1 MASISANVSEKVFQ
15 IKKWLGVNEAPEGD
29 SRLKYGEAAVMENFR
44 VTAGGAL
51 QKRPGTKN
59 VAGLVAAYNVKIDT
73 DTKELLYS
81 GGDTEVVL
89 QLYPRVSVDDTGKL
103 TLDGTPTTVNA
114 VNGPDH
120 VGEFLELPSG
130 VKRLAEVKTVG
141 GGMTT
146 GALTRF
152 STGTE
157 TLDPGA
163 STPTLSGTQTITTY
177 ERIANVDG
185 ETIVTGETTVRD
197 RGKAPTAA
205 DQWLSSGVGG
215 FIRWAGTLYRF
226 EGVYTTAFTET
237 SRMKNTWGRHL
248 VTKKVTTTEGTTTYK
263 EGEWDNPET
272 LTWPDGYSETG
283 KTGYSFSPATGLF
296 TLTGSSKT
304 ISATASGTIYQ
315 TTNNGKGLYRYIGS
329 ASGLTMQYKTRTEI
343 ATPGTSETTWS
354 VGDQNATTVT
364 YDDAVPGYSETV
376 TIEGKKYYLSKYTTS
391 GSSTIYYGYTLLS
404 EEPENGYA
412 ATYGWYGYPVTL
424 EDGEYEWYFNPVYA
438 ETNTTDAAVRGIWSG
453 FVNKREVVCAA
464 CNGTLWELIE
474 TDGVWS
480 KVNAGNLDT
489 SQNVHM
495 FGFEEKLYILN
506 GSQYLVWDG
515 VTLSEVAGY
524 RPLVAVAV
532 APAGGGT
539 QLEQINKLSSTRRVW
554 LAPDGSAGTFQL
566 PEKGLASIDYVQD
579 RVSNVPI
586 GTSGYTANLKEG
598 TITFNSAPSKGVN
611 TLEVGYSVTEDYRSE
626 VLGMRFAELYNGA
639 QDSRVFIYGDGS
651 NKALYSDLD
660 YDGQARADYFPDL
673 NVIHVG
679 DANTPLTALIRHY
692 SRLLAF
698 KEDSAY
704 SIYYDTL
711 GLADGSVAAAFYV
724 TPVNRDIGNC
734 APGQA
739 VLVDN
744 RPRTL
749 DGRSVV
755 EWKATSTSGNISS
768 DTRNGQ
774 RISQRV
780 ARSIREIDLTTAITF
795 YDKVSHEYY
804 VIGDGGK
811 ALVHNVDADAWYVYT
826 QFAAT
831 RLVIYK
837 DDLYYGTAQGWL
849 RRVSEDYA
857 DDEGEPIPA
866 VWESGSMDFGED
878 YKRKYSAML
887 WVGIKPEDSGYL
899 EVTAETD
906 KRSDFAVYPFSS
918 DSLEQ
923 LPTMNRIKLKAKKF
937 TYYKLKLSNALA
949 GKTAT
954 VVSADIRV
962 RSTGYV
968 R

>member
-29 SRLKYGEAAVMENFR
+29 ARLKYGEAAVMENFR
-44 VTAGGAL
+44 ITAGGAL

-59 VAGLVAAYNVKIDT
+59 VAGLVAAYNVKVDT
-73 DTKELLYS
+73 DTTELLFS
-81 GGDTEVVL
+81 GGDEDVVL
-89 QLYPRVSVDDTGKL
+89 QLYPRMTVDDTGNL
-103 TLDGTPTTVNA
+103 ALDGDPTTVEA
-114 VNGPDH
+114 ISGPDH
-120 VGEFLELPSG
+120 VGEFMAHADG
-130 VKRLAEVKTVG
+130 FKRLAEVKTIG
-141 GGMTT
+141 GGMTI
-146 GALTRF
+146 GELTKF
-152 STGTE
+152 SVGTD
-157 TLDPGA
+157 TLSPGA
-163 STPTLSGTQTITTY
+163 STPTLGGTQTITTY
-177 ERIANVDG
+177 ERIANVEG
-185 ETIVTGETTVRD
+185 ETVVAGQPTERD
-197 RGKAPTAA
+197 RGTAPTAA

-215 FIRWAGTLYRF
+215 FIKWGGTLYRF

-237 SRMKNTWGRHL
+237 SRIKNTWGRHF
-248 VTKKVTTTEGTTTYK
+248 VTKTVTTTEGTTVYE
-263 EGEWDNPET
+263 EGEWDAGDFVA
-272 LTWPDGYSETG
+272 WPSGYSETG
-283 KTGYSFSPATGLF
+283 QTGYNFNSETGKFS
-296 TLTGSSKT
+296 LTGSSKT
-304 ISATASGTIYQ
+304 ISAAATGTIYQ
-315 TTNNGKGLYRYIGS
+315 LSSSGATLLRLVGT
-329 ASGLTMQYKTRTEI
+329 ASGVTIYSKKSVAVT
-343 ATPGTSETTWS
+343 TPGTSETSWS
-354 VGDQNATTVT
+354 VGDQNTTTIT
-364 YDDAVPGYSETV
+364 YDDNIPTYSETV
-376 TIEGKKYYLSKYTTS
+376 TIDGKKYYLIKYASSGNLTTYL
-391 GSSTIYYGYTLLS
+391 GHTLLS
-404 EEPENGYA
+404 EEPENGYT

-424 EDGEYEWYFNPVYA
+424 EDGEYEWYFNPVSA
-438 ETNTTDAAVRGIWSG
+438 AANDTDAAVRGIWSG

-464 CNGTLWELIE
+464 CNGALWELIE
-474 TDGVWS
+474 SDGVWA

-515 VTLSEVAGY
+515 ETLSEVGGY
-524 RPLVAVAV
+524 RPLVAVSV
-532 APAGGGT
+532 ASAGGGT
-539 QLEQINKLSSTRRVW
+539 QLEQINKLTKARRVW
-554 LAPDGSAGTFQL
+554 LAPDGSTGTFQL
-566 PEKGLASIDYVQD
+566 PETNLASIDYVQD

-586 GTSGYTANLKEG
+586 GTSGYTADLEG
-598 TITFNSAPSKGVN
+598 GSITFNSAPSKGVN
-611 TLEVGYSVTEDYRSE
+611 TLEVGYSVAEDYRSE
-626 VLGMRFAELYNGA
+626 ILGMRFAELYNGA

-660 YDGQARADYFPDL
+660 YDGNARADYFPDL

-804 VIGDGGK
+804 VIGDKGR

-837 DDLYYGTAQGWL
+837 DDLYYGTAEGWL

-857 DDEGEPIPA
+857 DDEGVPIPA

-878 YKRKYSAML
+878 YRRKYSAML
-887 WVGIKPEDSGYL
+887 WVGIKPEDNGYL

-906 KRSDFAVYPFSS
+906 KRSDFAVYPFTS
-918 DSLEQ
+918 DGLEQ

-937 TYYKLKLSNALA
+937 TYYKLKLCNTLA